1 MAVGVPRCHNPAMLT
16 LQDIRDAATRL
27 RGQVANT
34 PFVESRTLSEVT
46 GARVYLKFEN
56 LQFTASFKERG
67 ACNRLAQLSAEQR
80 ARGVVAMSAGN
91 HAQGVA
97 YHAQRLGL
105 RAVIVMPRFTP
116 GVKVE
121 RTRGFGAEVV
131 LHGDTLDEARA
142 HAHALGEQQQLVFV
156 HPYDDEAI
164 AAGQGTAALEMLE
177 AEPDLDTLV
186 VAIGGGGLI
195 AGMATAAKA
204 IRPDIEVVGVQTVR
218 FPAMFNAVKGTH
230 HPQGSSTIAEGI
242 AVGTPG
248 RVTQPVVAA
257 LVDDV
262 VLVDEGDI
270 EQAIVMLL
278 EIEKT
283 LVEGAGAAGLA
294 ALLKEPAR
302 YAGKKVGLVLSGGN
316 IDPLLLAAIIERG
329 MVRSGRLARIRVSAR
344 DVPGMLARIVTTVA
358 DAGANVEEVHH
369 QRAFT
374 ALAVQNVE
382 IELVLQTRGPAH
394 IAELLQRLRDVGL
407 QAEVG

>member
-1 MAVGVPRCHNPAMLT
+1 MLT

-46 GARVYLKFEN
+46 GARVFLKFEN

-67 ACNRLAQLSAEQR
+67 ACNKLSQLSNEER
-80 ARGVVAMSAGN
+80 RRGVVAMSAGN

-270 EQAIVMLL
+270 
-278 EIEKT
+278 
-283 LVEGAGAAGLA
+283 
-294 ALLKEPAR
+294 
-302 YAGKKVGLVLSGGN
+302 
-316 IDPLLLAAIIERG
+316 
-329 MVRSGRLARIRVSAR
+329 
-344 DVPGMLARIVTTVA
+344 
-358 DAGANVEEVHH
+358 
-369 QRAFT
+369 
-374 ALAVQNVE
+374 
-382 IELVLQTRGPAH
+382 
-394 IAELLQRLRDVGL
+394 
-407 QAEVG
+407 